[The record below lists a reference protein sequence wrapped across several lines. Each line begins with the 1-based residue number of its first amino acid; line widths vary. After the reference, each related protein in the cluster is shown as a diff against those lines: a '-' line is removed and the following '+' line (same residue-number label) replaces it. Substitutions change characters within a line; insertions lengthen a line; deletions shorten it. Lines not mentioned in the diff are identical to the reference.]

1 VLGSLGG
8 LLWSRQGSRVL
19 CYEGE
24 GEELL
29 SGGVHTPVTQN
40 AAIDV
45 VVEP

>member
-1 VLGSLGG
+1 
-8 LLWSRQGSRVL
+8 VL

-40 AAIDV
+40 AAIDM
-45 VVEP
+45 VVEPRILAHMSVPG